1 MNLIKKGV
9 LLIFLSRPYI
19 NNQEVKSVKE
29 VLLSGWISSGSKV
42 REFEQR
48 FAKFIGTKYAVS
60 LNSCASALQLAI
72 QAQGLKGE
80 VILPSFTFVA
90 SVNAIINAGCIPRF
104 ADIEYSTCTIDAQK
118 IEKLVNRKTVA
129 IMPVHYAGQS
139 CDMDKIM
146 ALSKKYNL
154 AVIEDSA
161 EAIGASFK
169 RKKTGSFGVGC
180 FSFFATKNMACGEGG
195 MVTTS
200 DKIIRDRI
208 AAYSSH
214 GILKYDNLA
223 KKNPWHKEAAYFGY
237 NQRMSN
243 IVAAIGV
250 VQLNKLEAMNKKR
263 RERVRYLN
271 ERLRQFREIEIPV
284 ERPGCYHVY
293 QMYTVK
299 FNSNILSRDKFVYRL
314 RKRGIEASVHF
325 YPPLHNQALCKKYRK
340 TKDELPVTEKVCKK
354 IVTLPLYPHIL
365 KKDLDYV
372 VANIK
377 EILGKPATVR
387 RPD

>member
-19 NNQEVKSVKE
+19 NKEEVKSVKE

-80 VILPSFTFVA
+80 IILPSFTFVA
-90 SVNAIINAGCIPRF
+90 SVNAIINAGCTPRF
-104 ADIEYSTCTIDAQK
+104 ADIEYASCTIDSQK
-118 IEKLVNRKTVA
+118 IEKLINKKTVA

-139 CDMDKIM
+139 CDMGKIM
-146 ALSKKYNL
+146 MLSKKYNL

-161 EAIGASFK
+161 EAIGATFR
-169 RKKTGSFGVGC
+169 RKKTGSFGFGC
-180 FSFFATKNMACGEGG
+180 FSFFATKNMSCGEGG
-195 MVTTS
+195 MITTS
-200 DKIIRDRI
+200 DKIIRNKI

-214 GILKYDNLA
+214 GISKYDNAA
-223 KKNPWHKEAAYFGY
+223 KKSPWYKEAAYFGY

-243 IVAAIGV
+243 IVAAVGV
-250 VQLNKLEAMNKKR
+250 VQLNKLEIMNKKR
-263 RERVRYLN
+263 REHARYLN
-271 ERLRQFREIEIPV
+271 ERLRKFREIEIPV
-284 ERPGCYHVY
+284 EKPECYHVY
-293 QMYTVK
+293 QMYTIK
-299 FNSNILSRDKFVYRL
+299 FNSNVLSRDKFVYRL
-314 RKRGIEASVHF
+314 RKRGVEASVHF

-340 TKDELPVTEKVCKK
+340 PKDVLSVTEEICKK
-354 IVTLPLYPHIL
+354 IITLPLYPHIL
-365 KKDLDYV
+365 KKELDYV
-372 VANIK
+372 VTCIE
-377 EILGKPATVR
+377 EILSKSAS
-387 RPD
+387 

>member
-19 NNQEVKSVKE
+19 GKEEVKSVKE

-42 REFEQR
+42 RELERR
-48 FAKFIGTKYAVS
+48 FAEFIGTKYAVS

-72 QAQGLKGE
+72 QAHGLKGE
-80 VILPSFTFVA
+80 IILPSFTFVA

-104 ADIEYSTCTIDAQK
+104 ADIEYETCTIDSQK
-118 IEKLVNRKTVA
+118 IEKLINKKTVA

-139 CDMDKIM
+139 CNMRRIM
-146 ALSKKYNL
+146 VLSKKYNL

-161 EAIGASFK
+161 EAIGATFR
-169 RKKTGSFGVGC
+169 RKKTGSFGIGC
-180 FSFFATKNMACGEGG
+180 FSFFATKNMSCGEGG

-200 DKIIRDRI
+200 DKIIRNKI

-214 GILKYDNLA
+214 GISKYGNVS
-223 KKNPWHKEAAYFGY
+223 KKSPWHKEAAYFGY

-243 IVAAIGV
+243 IAAAVGV
-250 VQLNKLEAMNKKR
+250 VQLNKLEIMNKKR
-263 RERVRYLN
+263 REHARYLN
-271 ERLRQFREIEIPV
+271 ERLRKFMEIEIPV
-284 ERPGCYHVY
+284 ERPECYHVY
-293 QMYTVK
+293 QMYTIK
-299 FNSNILSRDKFVYRL
+299 FNSNALSRDKFVYRL

-340 TKDELPVTEKVCKK
+340 PKDVLSVTEEICKK

-365 KKDLDYV
+365 KKELDYV
-372 VANIK
+372 VTSIE
-377 EILGKPATVR
+377 EILSKSVS
-387 RPD
+387 